1 MKTLNKMRFTSLLLT
16 LFLAVMMAVPTVSLA
31 AGQGTVDLL
40 STSSFAV
47 LSGETIT
54 NTGATT
60 ISGSVGGDVG
70 LSPGSA
76 FPGKELVTMSGGAI
90 HLADAVALTA
100 KNDLIKVY
108 DDAAGR
114 APSRIKSELGG
125 NTYFPGTYDSADE
138 NFKITGTLTLDAQ
151 GDPNAVFV
159 FQTNKTLITM
169 SGSNV
174 KLINGAR
181 FCRTFWKVGSSATLG
196 TYSHFEGHIF
206 ALTSITAKTGASV
219 QGQLLA
225 RNGSVT
231 LDNNTITNGTCET
244 TSTTPP
250 VVPANAT
257 LHVIKHVINDNSG
270 TAVAAGFKL
279 HVKTADG
286 KDVDASPAPGVES
299 PGTTYTLA
307 PGTYV
312 VNEDASDGYAVS
324 YSGDRDVSGNFTVAL
339 GSSDNKTVTIT
350 NNDVSPTPTPTPTP
364 AATPTPTPAP
374 TSTPTPTAPVTTT
387 ITGGQLPNTS
397 THMYELLLIGAA
409 LTLFGVLGW
418 RSRKRYV

>member
-1 MKTLNKMRFTSLLLT
+1 MKTHNKMHSISLLLT
-16 LFLAVMMAVPTVSLA
+16 LLLAVMMAVPTVSMA
-31 AGQGTVDLL
+31 AGQPTVDLG
-40 STSSFAV
+40 TTDHFAV

-76 FPGKELVTMSGGAI
+76 FPGRELVTMNGGAM

-100 KNDLIKVY
+100 KNDLIKAY

-114 APSRIKSELGG
+114 TPSRIPTELGG
-125 NTYFPGTYDSADE
+125 TTLKPGTYDSADE
-138 NFKITGTLTLDAQ
+138 TFKITGTLTLDAQ
-151 GDPNAVFV
+151 GDPDAVFV
-159 FQTNKTLITM
+159 FQTKKTLITI

-174 KLINGAR
+174 KLINSAR

-206 ALTSITAKTGASV
+206 ALTSIAAKTGASV

-225 RNGSVT
+225 RNGAVT

-250 VVPANAT
+250 TVEAKAT

-270 TAVAAGFKL
+270 KAVAADFKL

-286 KDVDASPAPGVES
+286 IDVDASPAPGAES
-299 PGTTYTLA
+299 PGITYTLA

-312 VNEDASDGYAVS
+312 ISEDVSVGYTVS
-324 YSGDRDVSGNFTVAL
+324 YSGDRDVSGNMTVSL
-339 GSSDNKTVTIT
+339 GSDDNKTVTIT
-350 NNDVSPTPTPTPTP
+350 NNDIAAVVPSVDVVSPIVDTPTVPV
-364 AATPTPTPAP
+364 
-374 TSTPTPTAPVTTT
+374 PVTTT

-397 THMYELLLIGAA
+397 TPLYELLLIGAA
-409 LTLFGVLGW
+409 LTLLGAIGW
-418 RSRKRYV
+418 KSRKRYA